1 MQRLDQRYRQ
11 RRANGPERWNLPEL
25 GGDGMFPTLRQQFSP
40 RLLSQMLQHVQLLV
54 ESLGPPAPARL
65 PELAQPLGAMT
76 GVVDV
81 PSNTGHRP
89 AAIQSPSGDSHD
101 SRQIF
106 DEGQVAPGQL
116 AQHAHARLAMVD
128 RLEII
133 EA

>member
-1 MQRLDQRYRQ
+1 
-11 RRANGPERWNLPEL
+11 
-25 GGDGMFPTLRQQFSP
+25 
-40 RLLSQMLQHVQLLV
+40 
-54 ESLGPPAPARL
+54 
-65 PELAQPLGAMT
+65 MT